1 MTSALTALIVG
12 IGILI
17 LASFLYSLPVMLLW
31 DAVMPQQ
38 FGLPEITWFRAWCLT
53 LLIGL
58 LFTRPTSSKD

>member
-1 MTSALTALIVG
+1 MTSALAALLVG
-12 IGILI
+12 IGVLI

-31 DAVMPQQ
+31 DAVMPHQ

-58 LFTRPTSSKD
+58 LFTRYTPKGD